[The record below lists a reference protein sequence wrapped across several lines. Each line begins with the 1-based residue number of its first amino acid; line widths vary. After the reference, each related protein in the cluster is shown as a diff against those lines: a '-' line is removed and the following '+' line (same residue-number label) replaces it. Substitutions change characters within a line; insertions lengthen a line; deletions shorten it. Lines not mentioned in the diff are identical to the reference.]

1 MKIATLKTIDGYL
14 GRFLIAFF
22 SPLTYL
28 LNLGWPLI
36 FPRGQAGEIKKI
48 SYLKI
53 MGGGSLL
60 IAYPAILAVRRKY
73 PDAKII
79 LICSPDVAAF
89 AELACIVDQFSLIN
103 TRNLWVFL
111 RSLICALRESWRSD
125 IFVNYEL
132 HSKLTTLF
140 CFFTLSE
147 RRFGLFQNWNRW
159 QKGYINFPIFYSS
172 SSPIYIGYEQIAFN
186 AGGTIPSWKEACDS
200 FQNSMGLSSSTITQ
214 LNDVIGLAPFCS
226 ALYREREF
234 SPQQWGDILR
244 EQVIGVDLLRVYGG
258 GNDISRSK
266 ELCNHLS
273 KIFPKLRI
281 ENLTG
286 KTSLAELASNLLS
299 LRKLV
304 TIDSGIIHLS
314 RLLRVPTL
322 SYWGPSDPYLRL
334 RCIDSKVDVVN
345 FKKITCAPCV
355 HEIDIPPCKGNNI
368 CMQQYSQEIPICFSR
383 AGWMLND

>member
-1 MKIATLKTIDGYL
+1 MKLTTLKTIDGYL

-22 SPLTYL
+22 SPLTHV
-28 LNLGWPLI
+28 LNLVWPLI
-36 FPRGQAGEIKKI
+36 FSRSNSGSVRKI

-60 IAYPAILAVRRKY
+60 IAYPAILAVRKKY
-73 PDAKII
+73 PEAKII
-79 LICSPDVAAF
+79 LICSPEVAAF
-89 AELACIVDQFSLIN
+89 AELACVVDQFSLIN
-103 TRNLWVFL
+103 TNNLLVFL
-111 RSLICALRESWRSD
+111 RSLVSALRESWRSD

-147 RRFGLFQNWNRW
+147 KRFGLFQNWNRW
-159 QKGYINFPIFYSS
+159 QMGYINYPIFYNS
-172 SSPIYIGYEQIAFN
+172 SSPIYTGYEQIAFN
-186 AGGTIPSWKEACDS
+186 AGGTIPSWNDVCNS
-200 FQNSMGLSSSTITQ
+200 FQNAMGLLPNRASIS
-214 LNDVIGLAPFCS
+214 NVIGLAPFCS
-226 ALYREREF
+226 ILYREREL
-234 SPQQWGDILR
+234 SLKQWGDILR
-244 EQVIGVDLLRVYGG
+244 EEINDIDLLKVYGG
-258 GNDISRSK
+258 RNDIGRSK
-266 ELCNHLS
+266 DLCKHLS
-273 KIFPKLRI
+273 TIFPKLKI

-286 KTSLAELASNLLS
+286 KTSLTELADSLLG

-334 RCIDSKVDVVN
+334 RCIDSKFDVVN

-368 CMQQYSQEIPICFSR
+368 CMQQYSQEIPINFSR

>member
-1 MKIATLKTIDGYL
+1 MNIATLKTIDGYL

-22 SPLTYL
+22 SPLTFL
-28 LNLGWPLI
+28 LNLSWPLI
-36 FPRGQAGEIKKI
+36 FSKGKTGAVKKI

-60 IAYPAILAVRRKY
+60 VAYPAILAVRKKY

-79 LICSPDVAAF
+79 LICSPEVAAF
-89 AELACIVDQFSLIN
+89 AELACVVDQFSLIN
-103 TRNLWVFL
+103 TKNLWTFL
-111 RSLICALRESWRSD
+111 RSLINALRESWRSD

-140 CFFTLSE
+140 CFVTLSE

-159 QKGYINFPIFYSS
+159 QKGYINFPIFYNS
-172 SSPIYIGYEQIAFN
+172 SSPIYIGYEHIAFN
-186 AGGTIPSWKEACDS
+186 AGGEIPSWDDACDS
-200 FQNSMGLSSSTITQ
+200 FKNAIGIQSIITKS
-214 LNDVIGLAPFCS
+214 NDVIGLAPFCS
-226 ALYREREF
+226 ALYREREL
-234 SPQQWGDILR
+234 SPEQWGNILR
-244 EQVIGVDLLRVYGG
+244 AEIVGVNLLRVYGG
-258 GNDISRSK
+258 GNDISRSN

-286 KTSLAELASNLLS
+286 NTTLAELAFNLLS

-304 TIDSGIIHLS
+304 TIDSGIIHLA

-322 SYWGPSDPYLRL
+322 SYWGPSNPYLRL
-334 RCIDSKVDVVN
+334 KCIDSKLDVAI

-355 HEIDIPPCKGNNI
+355 HEIDVPPCRGNNI
-368 CMQQYSQEIPICFSR
+368 CMQQYSQEIPVHFIR